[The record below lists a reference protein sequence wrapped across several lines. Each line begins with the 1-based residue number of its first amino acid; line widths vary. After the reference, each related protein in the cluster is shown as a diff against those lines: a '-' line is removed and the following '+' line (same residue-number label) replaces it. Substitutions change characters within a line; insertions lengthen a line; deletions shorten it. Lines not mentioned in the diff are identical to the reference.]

1 MSDAPDHLPPP
12 AKGSDAH
19 PLDALT
25 GGAFSAPTP
34 GERAARLREWLL
46 TQPAESQLQDVHR
59 ELGARDK
66 GAARIVRERLDEIRR
81 TREQEGIATQWAERA
96 QALLDAPTLRTQDAT
111 AWQRDAA
118 RAGAPLSRE
127 PLAGL
132 RARLAERVKTI
143 EDLQHRVQVQ
153 REAAVLLAQR
163 IEVLSTKPLSD
174 AGQARE
180 ALGSDVAHWQAQA
193 QALCADACWASVE
206 ERYPPLLES
215 SRTQLQ
221 QVWEAFSLALD
232 AAQSAIADAQA
243 PLPAVPAWADE
254 IRVARGLPP
263 ENPVAPAPAA
273 HALARTAETRE
284 RPRAADAAQRQQAA
298 AAAIEPALKVLADA
312 PAAARQG
319 AIAKLR
325 AALRQ
330 HGRWVDAALGQ
341 RIHEQLTAAGDA
353 LGWQPERA
361 DELRQQL
368 LERAQSLLTPA
379 EGRSAP
385 TGRKLQD
392 ALRQLRE
399 QWKQMDQG
407 MPPNQ
412 TLWKKFDDACNAAH
426 QQVQAWLQQL
436 HGDAARHKATRQA
449 LIEELRVWTAQQAQQ
464 GSQDW
469 KSAMQSLRQF
479 GNRWREGGHVAEKA
493 FADLQSAWKEAFAA
507 AQAPLRQAQQASVER
522 RQALIAQARELAAA
536 DTLRMDAVRALQQ
549 RWQAEAQSVALDRRQ
564 DQKLWDAFRQPI
576 DEAFA
581 RQGPASARGERHSA
595 AHAQPAS
602 PHERAVLDAARALQA
617 ATTDGDAS
625 AIRAA
630 MSALESALQHPPADS
645 TAARAQ
651 VPSAETATSA
661 DATADAVA
669 DAATPAAAE
678 AAPAAAAPAAPRP
691 VVAVRGDDRPGAKK
705 PAPRADTTA
714 AARGPRR
721 PQRGDERHAGA
732 PRAAVR
738 PRLGDA
744 VFRAQRDAMDAAQ
757 HALRKLAAKA
767 HGEALS
773 QLVHAWASRD
783 AQELPS
789 LQELGPRVN
798 AAARNAWAQALGQT
812 ATAGDAHE
820 ALLRLEIAADIPS
833 PAQHQSARRM
843 LQLQLLTRRNAS
855 DLQQSWSQDVAT
867 VLGSSHDEA
876 QARRLQNVLK
886 PLLRPA
892 R

>member
-1 MSDAPDHLPPP
+1 MSDAPDHLPIPS
-12 AKGSDAH
+12 KGSDAH

-46 TQPAESQLQDVHR
+46 TQPAEAQLQDVHR

-81 TREQEGIATQWAERA
+81 TREQEGIAAQWAERA

-163 IEVLSTKPLSD
+163 IEVLSTKPFSD
-174 AGQARE
+174 ASQARE
-180 ALGSDVAHWQAQA
+180 ALSSDVAHWQGQA
-193 QALCADACWASVE
+193 QALFADACWASVE
-206 ERYPPLLES
+206 DRYPPLLES

-232 AAQSAIADAQA
+232 AAHAAAADVHA

-254 IRVARGLPP
+254 IRIARGLPP
-263 ENPVAPAPAA
+263 ENPVLTMPSLSGTARAA
-273 HALARTAETRE
+273 EAREWPRTADTV
-284 RPRAADAAQRQQAA
+284 QRQQAA

-312 PAAARQG
+312 PSAARQG

-330 HGRWVDAALGQ
+330 HGRWVDTALGQ
-341 RIHEQLTAAGDA
+341 RIHEQLTAAGDQ

-379 EGRSAP
+379 QGQSAP
-385 TGRKLQD
+385 SGRKLQD

-399 QWKQMDQG
+399 QWKQIDQG

-412 TLWKKFDDACNAAH
+412 ALWKKFDDACNAAH
-426 QQVQAWLQQL
+426 QQVQAWLQHL
-436 HGDAARHKATRQA
+436 HGEAARHKATRQA
-449 LIEELRVWTAQQAQQ
+449 LIEEVRAWTAQQAQQ
-464 GSQDW
+464 NSHDW
-469 KSAMQSLRQF
+469 KAAMQSLRQF

-522 RQALIAQARELAAA
+522 REALIAQARELATA
-536 DTLRMDAVRALQQ
+536 DTLRIDAIRALQQ

-564 DQKLWDAFRQPI
+564 DQKLWDAFRQPL

-581 RQGPASARGERHSA
+581 RQGPASARSERNGTT
-595 AHAQPAS
+595 HAQPNT

-617 ATTDGDAS
+617 ATADGDAS

-645 TAARAQ
+645 PTAK
-651 VPSAETATSA
+651 AEAPTSA
-661 DATADAVA
+661 DTVANAT
-669 DAATPAAAE
+669 
-678 AAPAAAAPAAPRP
+678 APAAARP
-691 VVAVRGDDRPGAKK
+691 VVAVRGDDRPGAIK
-705 PAPRADTTA
+705 PASKADTTA
-714 AARGPRR
+714 VARGPRR
-721 PQRGDERHAGA
+721 PQRGDERHAAA
-732 PRAAVR
+732 PRTAVR

-757 HALRKLAAKA
+757 HTLRKLAAKA

-773 QLVHAWASRD
+773 QLVHAWASRN
-783 AQELPS
+783 AHELPS
-789 LQELGPRVN
+789 LQELGSRVN
-798 AAARNAWAQALGQT
+798 AAARTTWALALDQA
-812 ATAGDAHE
+812 ATTGDDAHE

-833 PAQHQSARRM
+833 PAQYQSARRM

-855 DLQQSWSQDVAT
+855 DPQQSWSQDVAT
-867 VLGSSHDEA
+867 VLGSAHDEA

-886 PLLRPA
+886 PLLRPSK
-892 R
+892 